1 MIKKILSLWK
11 IQISGAMNQLLF
23 VMRIT
28 AFLLFVACMHLSA
41 TSLSQTMSLHA
52 EGQSLQQIFAEVK
65 VQTGYLV
72 IYSNRVIG
80 NTKPVN
86 IQVKDMPLEAFLTK
100 VLQEQSLTYTVKEK
114 NILIKRLQED
124 GQKSQ
129 GLITKQEIMFSGRV
143 LDEQGL
149 PIPAVSIALKDGT
162 QSLTSTDSEGY
173 FKVNMPKVP
182 VVVVFSSIGYVPAER
197 EILGNDTLQITLR
210 SSVADLN
217 EVVVVGYGTQRR
229 SDITGAIASV
239 KMDDLNG
246 VPIRSMDQALQGRVS
261 GVMMSQTGGQP
272 GAGNSI
278 RIRGGNSI
286 TGSNEPLYVIDGI
299 PVYVSPT
306 DATSLNPLNSISP
319 TDIVSVQ
326 VLKDASATAIYGA
339 RGGNGVV
346 LITTRRGKSGQTNIS
361 LNASTGFQKE
371 IKRLDLLTAK
381 EFELLANEASVSE
394 GGPQLYDPALN
405 PQTTDWQEALFRD
418 GAPLHDY
425 QLSASGG
432 GEDNQYLLSLGY
444 FNQQGIMESSDIERY
459 STRLN
464 MDRNIGKRI
473 KIGNNLT
480 FSHVTTNRVNS
491 ASMFSMLTTPPD
503 LPVFQRDGSYTR
515 YNQQGIGFNNPVGLM
530 NDYKNFNRVFRGL
543 GNVFASIEL
552 LEGLSF
558 KTMWGLDANFM
569 KNDSYMPQTVD
580 AGALVGGEGTV
591 STNQTFIWINE
602 NTLNFNRQF
611 GQHRVDA
618 LLGYTQQ
625 SSRYEALGASATGF
639 LNDNTSSNDLGL
651 GNPDQ
656 AVLPTSQT
664 ANWTILS
671 WIARVNYGWSDKY
684 LLTLTGR
691 YDGSSRFGANNRW
704 GLFPSVAVAW
714 RLVEED
720 MVKNWNVFSDL
731 KLRASYGTTGNQDGI
746 GNYPAL
752 DLWGGA
758 NYVLGNQIVTGITP
772 TQIANRNLRW
782 ESTASTDIGLE
793 MGFLDNRITFTADV
807 YYKKT
812 RNLLL
817 DVTVPATSGFVEGTK
832 NIGSLE
838 NKGLELT
845 LNAVPLQGEFSWDVG
860 FNISWNRNKILSLG
874 NADQIIPA
882 GVNTTLLKVG
892 EPLGN
897 FLGYISDGLF
907 QSIEEVAEGAQPNA
921 SPGDVRFIDFN
932 GDGIIN
938 AADRRVMGNA
948 QPNFYGGLNNRFAY
962 KGFDL
967 SFFLQ
972 FVYGNAIFNQNT
984 ITLED
989 LTGLRNQ
996 SRTVLNRWTPDN
1008 RDTEIPRATTVK
1020 PNNDAYDRYVED
1032 GSYLRLKNVQLSY
1045 QIPLEKVTQQ
1055 ILKQL
1060 TLFANAQNLFT
1071 LTNYSGMDP
1080 ETNRYGSNNVRQ
1092 GYDSAAYP
1100 NVKTFTFGVR
1110 AGF

>member
-1 MIKKILSLWK
+1 MIKKRISLWK
-11 IQISGAMNQLLF
+11 LFFSRAVNQLLF

-28 AFLLFVACMHLSA
+28 TILLLVGCMHLSA
-41 TSLSQTMSLHA
+41 ASLSQTINLRA
-52 EGQSLQQIFAEVK
+52 EKQSLKQIFSEVK
-65 VQTGYLV
+65 TQTGYLV
-72 IYSNRVIG
+72 IYSNRVME
-80 NTKPVN
+80 NTKPVS
-86 IQVKDMPLEAFLTK
+86 IQANNMPLETFLTT
-100 VLQEQSLTYTVKEK
+100 VLQGQSLDYILKDK
-114 NILIKRLQED
+114 SILIKRMQPSVQVPVET
-124 GQKSQ
+124 GRQHYEV
-129 GLITKQEIMFSGRV
+129 TGRV
-143 LDEQGL
+143 VDEQGL
-149 PIPAVSIALKDGT
+149 PIPGVSVSLKAT
-162 QSLTSTDSEGY
+162 RQSLASTNSDGH
-173 FKVNMPKVP
+173 FKAEFTQIPAILL
-182 VVVVFSSIGYVPAER
+182 FSSVGYLPLER
-197 EILGNDTLQITLR
+197 EVRQNESLQIILKTA
-210 SSVADLN
+210 VADLN
-217 EVVVVGYGTQRR
+217 EVVVVGYGTQKR

-239 KMDDLNG
+239 KMDDLTG
-246 VPIRSMDQALQGRVS
+246 VPMRSMDQALQGRVS
-261 GVMMSQTGGQP
+261 GVYMSQTGGQP
-272 GAGNSI
+272 GGGTSI

-306 DATSLNPLNSISP
+306 DATSLNPLNAISP

-326 VLKDASATAIYGA
+326 ILKDASATAIYGA

-346 LITTRRGKSGQTNIS
+346 LITTRRGKSGQMNIN
-361 LNASTGFQKE
+361 LNASSGFQKE
-371 IKRLDLLTAK
+371 IKRLDLLSAK
-381 EFELLANEASVSE
+381 EFETLANEASLAE
-394 GGPQLYDPALN
+394 GGPLLYDPTLN
-405 PQTTDWQEALFRD
+405 PPTTDWQQALFRKA
-418 GAPLHDY
+418 APVHDY

-444 FNQQGIMESSDIERY
+444 FNQQGMMEASDMERY

-464 MDRNIGKRI
+464 MDRTIGKRV

-480 FSHVTTNRVNS
+480 VSHVTTNRINS

-503 LPVFQRDGSYTR
+503 LPVYQPDGSYTS

-530 NDYKNFNRVFRGL
+530 NDYRNFNRMFRGL
-543 GNVFASIEL
+543 GNVFASMEL
-552 LEGLSF
+552 LDGLTV

-569 KNDSYMPQTVD
+569 KNDTYMPQSVYS
-580 AGALVGGEGTV
+580 GAIVGGDGGV
-591 STNQTFIWINE
+591 STNQTFTWINE

-611 GQHRVDA
+611 GEHRIDA

-625 SSRYEALGASATGF
+625 SSRYESLGASATGF
-639 LNDNTSSNDLGL
+639 LNDNTGSNNLGL

-656 AVLPTSQT
+656 AELPTSQT

-671 WIARVNYGWSDKY
+671 WIARLNYGWSDKY

-691 YDGSSRFGANNRW
+691 YDGSSRFGSNNRW
-704 GLFPSVAVAW
+704 GLFPSVALAW
-714 RLVEED
+714 RAVEED
-720 MVKNWNVFSDL
+720 FVKHLNLFSDL

-758 NYVLGNQIVTGITP
+758 NYVFGNQIVTGITP
-772 TQIANRNLRW
+772 TQIANRNLKW
-782 ESTASTDIGLE
+782 ESTASTDVGLE
-793 MGFLDNRITFTADV
+793 MGFLDNRISFTADI

-812 RNLLL
+812 HNLLL
-817 DVTVPATSGFVEGTK
+817 DVAVPATSGFIEGTK

-838 NKGLELT
+838 NKGLELS
-845 LNAVPLQGEFSWDVG
+845 LNGVPLQGDFGWDIG
-860 FNISWNRNKILSLG
+860 FNISWNRNKILDLG
-874 NADQIIPA
+874 GAEQIVPA

-907 QSIEEVAEGAQPNA
+907 QSIEEVMEGAQPSA
-921 SPGDVRFIDFN
+921 RPGDVRFIDFN

-948 QPNFYGGLNNRFAY
+948 QPKFYGGWNNRFSY

-967 SFFLQ
+967 SFFFQ

-989 LTGLRNQ
+989 RSGLRNQ
-996 SRTVLNRWTPDN
+996 SSTVLNRWTPDN

-1020 PNNDAYDRYVED
+1020 PNSDAYDRYVED
-1032 GSYLRLKNVQLSY
+1032 GSYLRLKNVQLAY
-1045 QIPLEKVTQQ
+1045 QLPLKQMHIQV
-1055 ILKQL
+1055 LKQL
-1060 TLFANAQNLFT
+1060 SVFANAQNLLT
-1071 LTNYSGMDP
+1071 ITNYTGMDP
-1080 ETNRYGSNNVRQ
+1080 EANRYGSNNVRQ
-1092 GYDSAAYP
+1092 GYDSGAYP
-1100 NVKTFTFGVR
+1100 NVKTFTLGLR